1 MVGKEE
7 IAVAQRLFE
16 EGWSGGKPVAACRFL
31 TEDVVL
37 RDVLSGA
44 EAIRGWAN
52 VDSFWEGAS
61 GTLKVPVEDIF
72 VSTSGVSLTWVAYA
86 QLADDSDGPENR
98 GKWRVGEGM
107 SRLEFRD
114 GKVCLQVNY
123 WNGSQGI
130 VADWKTHW
138 ETRRQMTAT
147 ERGAATGAS

>member
-7 IAVAQRLFE
+7 IEVARRLFE
-16 EGWSGGKPVAACRFL
+16 EGWSSGNPEAVRRFL

-52 VDSFWEGAS
+52 VYGLWEDAS
-61 GTLKVPVEDIF
+61 GTLRIPVEDIF
-72 VSTSGVSLTWVAYA
+72 LSASGVSLTWVAYA
-86 QLADDSDGPENR
+86 QLNDDSEGPENR

-138 ETRRQMTAT
+138 ETRRQMTAA
-147 ERGAATGAS
+147 ERGAVTGAS